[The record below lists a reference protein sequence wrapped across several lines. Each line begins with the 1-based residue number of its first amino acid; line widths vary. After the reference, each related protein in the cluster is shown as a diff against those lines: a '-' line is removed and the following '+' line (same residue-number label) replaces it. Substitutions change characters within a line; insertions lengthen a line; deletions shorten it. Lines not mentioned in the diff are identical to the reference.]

1 MEATLLLLSKQFTLW
16 EIRKK
21 QDRVLRRALKLK
33 RSPLIWKEERIVE
46 MYQYLFFKMI
56 AIQFFSNTN
65 ITFYDNHELYMFFNK
80 KSMYYIYVSA
90 IIKVTMNKGEN

>member
-1 MEATLLLLSKQFTLW
+1 MEATLLLLSKRSTLW

-33 RSPLIWKEERIVE
+33 RSPLISKEERIVE

-56 AIQFFSNTN
+56 AIQFF
-65 ITFYDNHELYMFFNK
+65 FEYEYHFL
-80 KSMYYIYVSA
+80 
-90 IIKVTMNKGEN
+90 